1 MDTPFMEFFAHEL
14 SKHGYR
20 VVRFEFP
27 YMAER
32 RTTGKKKPPNRQ
44 PILEETWLQV
54 IAQFPTD
61 KLYIG
66 GKSMG
71 GRVASMIADCQQV
84 RGAICLGYPFHPPG
98 NPEKLRIEHLQQ
110 QTTPTLILQ
119 GTRDPFGREEEVTTY
134 PLASSVHVH
143 WLPDGD
149 HGFKPRRSSGR
160 TEEENWA
167 EAVDAIRS
175 FIDR

>member
-1 MDTPFMEFFAHEL
+1 MDTPFMEFFAQEL

-71 GRVASMIADCQQV
+71 GRVASMVADRQQV

-98 NPEKLRIEHLQQ
+98 KPEKLRIEHLQQ
-110 QTTPTLILQ
+110 QTNGQILS
-119 GTRDPFGREEEVTTY
+119 PNALE
-134 PLASSVHVH
+134 
-143 WLPDGD
+143 
-149 HGFKPRRSSGR
+149 
-160 TEEENWA
+160 
-167 EAVDAIRS
+167 
-175 FIDR
+175 

>member
-1 MDTPFMEFFAHEL
+1 
-14 SKHGYR
+14 
-20 VVRFEFP
+20 
-27 YMAER
+27 
-32 RTTGKKKPPNRQ
+32 
-44 PILEETWLQV
+44 
-54 IAQFPTD
+54 
-61 KLYIG
+61 
-66 GKSMG
+66 MG

-98 NPEKLRIEHLQQ
+98 KPEKLRIEHLQQ